1 MNIGVGQVLKTTNG
15 VKKKYNNRLSLQ
27 CETTPNYLINNE
39 IIVYSSSFTT

>member
-1 MNIGVGQVLKTTNG
+1 MNIGVEQVLKTTNG
-15 VKKKYNNRLSLQ
+15 IKKEYNDRLSLH

>member
-15 VKKKYNNRLSLQ
+15 VKKKYKDRLSLQ